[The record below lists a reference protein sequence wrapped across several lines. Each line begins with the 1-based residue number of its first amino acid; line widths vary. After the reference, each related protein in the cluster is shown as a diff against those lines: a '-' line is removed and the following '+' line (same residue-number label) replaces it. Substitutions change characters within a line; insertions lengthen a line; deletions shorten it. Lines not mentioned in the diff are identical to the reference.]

1 VRKKTYV
8 LDSYAL
14 LAYLQAEPGSEK
26 VRELLRRA
34 RAGEISAVMSTIN
47 LGEVLYTVARRLGD
61 NAAAETLDDTL
72 RLPVELADATMDRV
86 LAVAQ
91 IKARH
96 AVSYADC
103 FAVSLAKELEA
114 SVVTGDPEFRKVET
128 LVPLVWL

>member
-1 VRKKTYV
+1 VREKTYV
-8 LDSYAL
+8 LHSYAL
-14 LAYLQAEPGSEK
+14 LAYLQAERGSEK

-34 RAGEISAVMSTIN
+34 RAGEVSVVMSTIN
-47 LGEVLYTVARRLGD
+47 LGEVLYTVARKLGD
-61 NAAAETLDDTL
+61 DAAAEALDDML

-86 LAVAQ
+86 LAAAQ
-91 IKARH
+91 IKAHH